1 MIPLIKGF
9 RANTYLKAFL
19 LNAICTAFI
28 ATTAV
33 YLKEMLNDDKNFIYL
48 FLINKFSL
56 KELSILQ
63 IFLFVFFITFLSA
76 FMVYILMYIL
86 FQFGAG
92 MIISHG
98 KISFY

>member
-1 MIPLIKGF
+1 MIPLIPGF

-19 LNAICTAFI
+19 LNSICTAFI

-33 YLKEMLNDDKNFIYL
+33 YLKEFLNDNKNFLYI

-63 IFLFVFFITFLSA
+63 IFWFVFFITFLSA
-76 FMVYILMYIL
+76 FVVYILMYIL

-92 MIISHG
+92 MIISPG